1 MVLLWLMFVM
11 ILSVYPLQIKARG
24 CRRVESVS
32 AFLPS
37 SNRRRNRAQHSSYL
51 YSSPSSSSTAT
62 TTLSSMPIREEIRY
76 IAGRRA
82 LILHPSNDN
91 RNNNIQHP
99 PPLVVLSGMAQ
110 SISSWEFHLPYL
122 AKQRSVLIYEGI
134 GQGPLPP
141 HIITEL
147 QQQQQQQQQH
157 ASIEEYYENVTL
169 ERQGHDFWKVV
180 DEAFFDPG
188 CYYYNNNNIINSTT
202 TKKKSENLVDV
213 ACFSF
218 GARIAMA
225 AATIIPNRIRRMHLT
240 GVGAERDDL
249 ANIHIESW
257 KEILGCCT
265 NHDAVDDEMKMKRD
279 NSRLRSF
286 AWSIILATYSE
297 KFLISSGPDRIKTWV
312 DGVCQYNTE
321 EGLRAILMQTHDNDG
336 EWSPASMA
344 LRIRQQQSSNKS
356 ELSIESC
363 RIVVGSEDK
372 MANPNQA
379 YQLAKILSRN
389 AKNKEDDDDSI
400 YKVVEGCGH
409 AVPMEAMR
417 LWREDVLQYLNR

>member
-1 MVLLWLMFVM
+1 MVLLWIMFIM
-11 ILSVYPLQIKARG
+11 ILSVYPRQIKARG

-188 CYYYNNNNIINSTT
+188 CYYYNNKNHIINST
-202 TKKKSENLVDV
+202 TKKKSEMVVDV

-218 GARIAMA
+218 GSRVALA
-225 AATIIPNRIRRMHLT
+225 AATIQSRIRRMHLT

-257 KEILGCCT
+257 KEMLGCTSPITVC
-265 NHDAVDDEMKMKRD
+265 DEMKVERD

-297 KFLISSGPDRIKTWV
+297 KFLISAGPDRIKTWV

-321 EGLRAILMQTHDNDG
+321 EGLRAILMQTHDNNG

-344 LRIRQQQSSNKS
+344 QRIQQQSSNKS

-389 AKNKEDDDDSI
+389 TKNKEEDDDDSI
-400 YKVVEGCGH
+400 YKVIEGCGH